1 MVTKY
6 GGKYRVVIIP
16 GDGIGPEMMHHIKE
30 TFRCVRAPVEFE
42 EVPLNS
48 KTVSESM
55 IEQAV
60 VAVKRNGACLKG
72 NIETDHNSPTAFSVN
87 LALRHRLDL
96 YANVIRCKTLPNIK
110 TRHPDIDIL
119 IIRENTE
126 GEYAALEHES
136 VPGVVESLKIITRQK
151 SMRIAEY
158 AFARARQDRRKKVT
172 AVHKANIM

>member
-1 MVTKY
+1 VTKY
-6 GGKYRVVIIP
+6 GGKYRAVMIP
-16 GDGIGPEMMHHIKE
+16 GDGIGPEMMFHIKE
-30 TFRCVRAPVEFE
+30 SFRHVRAPVDFE

-48 KTVSESM
+48 KNVSESL

-72 NIETDHNSPTAFSVN
+72 NIETDHMNPTAFSVN

-96 YANVIRCKTLPNIK
+96 FANVVRCKSLPNVK
-110 TRHPDIDIL
+110 TRHGDIDIM

-136 VPGVVESLKIITRQK
+136 VPGVVESLKIISRPR
-151 SMRIAEY
+151 SIRIAEY
-158 AFARARQDRRKKVT
+158 AFARAKQDGRKKVT
-172 AVHKANIM
+172 VVHKANIM

>member
-1 MVTKY
+1 VTKY

-16 GDGIGPEMMHHIKE
+16 GDGIGPEMMFHIKE
-30 TFRCVRAPVEFE
+30 AFRHVRAPVEFE

-48 KTVSESM
+48 KNMSESL

-72 NIETDHNSPTAFSVN
+72 NIETDQNNPTSFSVN

-96 YANVIRCKTLPNIK
+96 YANVVRCKSLPNIK
-110 TRHPDIDIL
+110 TRHGDVDIM

-136 VPGVVESLKIITRQK
+136 VPGVVESLKIITRMK

-158 AFARARQDRRKKVT
+158 AFARAQQDGRKKVT